1 MLSIPRKEILLI
13 GELNH
18 HIPHIGLSS
27 LAPSSWLFSYSC
39 YSVGT
44 ENSQQAWWFSDRFIV
59 WHSQTMSFYD

>member
-1 MLSIPRKEILLI
+1 MNCTQMLSIPRKEILLI

-44 ENSQQAWWFSDRFIV
+44 ENSQQA
-59 WHSQTMSFYD
+59 